1 LCARRTPPSPV
12 IRRKRQNL
20 SFSLRTYPSADSV
33 PVPTGK
39 DALGS
44 YVSVVYTYTAKSLEE
59 GDAPFEATT
68 AFTVYSSDLIM
79 FEQTW
84 VSGATGTTSN
94 DNNWDEVRSKQGSCQ
109 K

>member
-1 LCARRTPPSPV
+1 M
-12 IRRKRQNL
+12 
-20 SFSLRTYPSADSV
+20 
-33 PVPTGK
+33 
-39 DALGS
+39 
-44 YVSVVYTYTAKSLEE
+44 SVVYTYTAKSLEE

-94 DNNWDEVRSKQGSCQ
+94 DNSWDEVRSKHENRGPDRLLCS
-109 K
+109 